1 MKIESGYNLNKERV
15 FLRVF
20 ARSRLS
26 AGRYLLVIIVRFF
39 KGWYVMVLLAL
50 LPILFL
56 IVALGFLKMAG
67 WKACPIAAII
77 AFIVAVLCFGMSVPV
92 AISAVLEGVALACWP
107 ILLVIVMALFAYKLT
122 VATGSF
128 EIIKQM
134 LSTVSEDKRVLCLL
148 IAWGFGTFM
157 EGMAGFG
164 TAVAIP
170 AAMLVA
176 LGYPPIR
183 TIVACLIS
191 NAVAPSFGS
200 IGIPTTTMASI
211 TGIPAVTLATKV
223 SIVSFIPDLIAPFL
237 VVICIGGGLKALKG
251 VGIVTLLSGLALA
264 IPELLISMTVGAELP
279 VMVSSVII
287 MAVIVLYS
295 KASKTVSNPEYKLE
309 MHEENKK
316 AVSFGEGVKAA
327 MIFILIFVLLVG
339 TSKLFPAINGPLASI
354 KTTVPI
360 YIGAGAKP
368 YTFTWIAVPGIMIF
382 IASIL
387 GGLYQGA
394 SVGKIASVFK
404 DNFIGLR
411 FTYLT
416 IITVVIVAKVMTYS
430 GMTQEIADALVY
442 ATGNG
447 YPIFAPLVGGLGA
460 FITGSCT
467 NANVLF
473 GPLQVSVASSLGMSQ
488 PWLAGASSLGGCIG
502 KMLSPQSIALGIG
515 AVGAVADGKESEIM
529 RGTVGYCLF
538 LLVVAGII
546 TIIAPSV
553 VPFLVN

>member
-1 MKIESGYNLNKERV
+1 M
-15 FLRVF
+15 
-20 ARSRLS
+20 
-26 AGRYLLVIIVRFF
+26 VI
-39 KGWYVMVLLAL
+39 LAL

-77 AFIVAVLCFGMSVPV
+77 SFIVAVACYNMPVPI
-92 AISAVLEGVALACWP
+92 AISAALEGVALACWP
-107 ILLVIVMALFAYKLT
+107 ILLVIIMALFAYKMT
-122 VATGSF
+122 VATGGLDT
-128 EIIKQM
+128 IKQM
-134 LSTVSEDKRVLCLL
+134 LTTVSEDKRVLFLL

-176 LGYPPIR
+176 LGYPPIK
-183 TIVACLIS
+183 TIVGCLIA

-200 IGIPTTTMASI
+200 IGIPTTTMA
-211 TGIPAVTLATKV
+211 AVTGLDPVLLATKV

-237 VVICIGGGLKALKG
+237 IVICIGGGLKAIKG

-264 IPELLISMTVGAELP
+264 IPELFISMTIGAELP
-279 VMVSSVII
+279 VMVSSIII

-295 KASKTVSNPEYKLE
+295 KASKTTSNPEYQVHFE
-309 MHEENKK
+309 DGAEKK
-316 AVSFGEGVKAA
+316 TVSFGEGVKAS

-339 TSKLFPAINGPLASI
+339 TSKLFPFINGPLASI

-360 YIGAGAKP
+360 YMGAGAKP
-368 YTFTWIAVPGIMIF
+368 YTFTWIAVPGVMIF
-382 IASIL
+382 IATIL
-387 GGLYQGA
+387 GALYQGA
-394 SVGKIASVFK
+394 SGSKIAQVFK
-404 DNFIGLR
+404 DNFVGLR
-411 FTYLT
+411 YTYLT
-416 IITVVIVAKVMTYS
+416 IITVVIVAKIMTYS
-430 GMTQEIADALVY
+430 GMTKEIADALVF
-442 ATGNG
+442 ATGNA
-447 YPIFAPLVGGLGA
+447 YPIIAPFVGGLGA

-473 GPLQVSVASSLGMSQ
+473 APLQVSVAQSLGMSQ

-502 KMLSPQSIALGIG
+502 KMLSPQSIALGVG
-515 AVGAVADGKESEIM
+515 AVGAVVDGKEGEIM
-529 RGTVGYCLF
+529 RGTFGYCLF
-538 LLVVAGII
+538 MLIIAGII
-546 TIIAPSV
+546 TIIAPSI

>member
-1 MKIESGYNLNKERV
+1 M
-15 FLRVF
+15 
-20 ARSRLS
+20 
-26 AGRYLLVIIVRFF
+26 VI
-39 KGWYVMVLLAL
+39 LAL

-77 AFIVAVLCFGMSVPV
+77 AFVVAVFCYNMSVPI
-92 AISAVLEGVALACWP
+92 AISAALEGVVLACWP
-107 ILLVIVMALFAYKLT
+107 ILLVIIMALFAYKLT
-122 VATGSF
+122 VATGSL
-128 EIIKQM
+128 EVIKQM
-134 LSTVSEDKRVLCLL
+134 LTTVSEDKRVVFLL

-176 LGYPPIR
+176 LGYPPIK
-183 TIVACLIS
+183 TIIACLIS

-200 IGIPTTTMASI
+200 IGIPTTTMA
-211 TGIPAVTLATKV
+211 AVTGLDAGVLATKV

-237 VVICIGGGLKALKG
+237 IVICIGGGIKALKG

-264 IPELLISMTVGAELP
+264 IPELFISMTIGAELP
-279 VMVSSVII
+279 VMVSSIII

-295 KASKTVSNPEYKLE
+295 RACKSTSNPEYKFDIDT
-309 MHEENKK
+309 ENQK

-327 MIFILIFVLLVG
+327 MIFILIFVFLVG
-339 TSKLFPAINGPLASI
+339 TSKLFPFINGPLASI

-360 YIGAGAKP
+360 YAGPGAKP
-368 YTFTWIAVPGIMIF
+368 YTFTWIAVPGVMIF
-382 IASIL
+382 IATIL

-394 SVGKIASVFK
+394 SIGKIAQVFK
-404 DNFIGLR
+404 DNFVGLR

-416 IITVVIVAKVMTYS
+416 IIAVVVVAKIMTYS
-430 GMTQEIADALVY
+430 GMTKEIADALVF
-442 ATGNG
+442 ATGNA
-447 YPIFAPLVGGLGA
+447 YPIVAPFVGGLGA

-473 GPLQVSVASSLGMSQ
+473 GPLQTSVASSLGMSQ

-515 AVGAVADGKESEIM
+515 AVGAVAEGKEGEVM

-538 LLVVAGII
+538 MLVIAGII

-553 VPFLVN
+553 VPFLVQ